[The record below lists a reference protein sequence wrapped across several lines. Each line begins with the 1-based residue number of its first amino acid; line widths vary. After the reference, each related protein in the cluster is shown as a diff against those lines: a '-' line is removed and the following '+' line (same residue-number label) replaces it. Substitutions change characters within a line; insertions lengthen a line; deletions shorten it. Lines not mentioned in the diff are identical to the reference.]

1 MPGPTSHAH
10 KFVIPAV
17 PQVERDPLRLAIAH
31 LKEQVGTATALP
43 AVPSTRTPRSLRCG
57 QHSVHDMLGSPRPL
71 GRRVASLARQPAA
84 CCVLGSRGGA
94 PWLELAPAQVGTSS
108 WAGRV
113 WRPIFRNPSWLPYC
127 PPATTTT
134 PTWQVPVGMPRVTP
148 VASPAARSRTTR
160 TMTCCG
166 PPPWRSSPHSRS
178 CCTCTRCTTNRCATS
193 SRRGRHAAKR
203 PAPRARA
210 RDAPYRA
217 RRIGTSLAG
226 SPAACAAQQPC
237 LRSRK
242 LPRPVFDAPHLQPGL
257 AAFPGT
263 PPADPFPGLPCLPTC
278 SPFPAVR
285 RRLSRPL
292 PPRRPGHLTHQRRLK
307 GPAGGTGAT
316 GRAGEVGARCACCNA
331 GRLHAADMFPP

>member
-1 MPGPTSHAH
+1 MGSTACMTCLAVPGPLAGGSPPLRDSLRHAVCWAAEGAPPGWNWH
-10 KFVIPAV
+10 PPRSVPAV
-17 PQVERDPLRLAIAH
+17 GQAGFGGRSF
-31 LKEQVGTATALP
+31 GTLLGCHTVLP
-43 AVPSTRTPRSLRCG
+43 PPPPPPPGKCLWACRV
-57 QHSVHDMLGSPRPL
+57 SP
-71 GRRVASLARQPAA
+71 
-84 CCVLGSRGGA
+84 
-94 PWLELAPAQVGTSS
+94 
-108 WAGRV
+108 
-113 WRPIFRNPSWLPYC
+113 
-127 PPATTTT
+127 
-134 PTWQVPVGMPRVTP
+134 P